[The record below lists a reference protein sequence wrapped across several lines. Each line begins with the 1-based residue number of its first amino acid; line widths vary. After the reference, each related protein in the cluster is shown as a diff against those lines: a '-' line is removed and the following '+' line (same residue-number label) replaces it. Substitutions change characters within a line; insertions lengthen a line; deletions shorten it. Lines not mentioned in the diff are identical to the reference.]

1 MRVQLLT
8 LIYDSAI
15 DETMME
21 LMAELR
27 VSGYTKIFDTQGV
40 GGRGRKENTPV
51 YPGTNFILL
60 IAAPDEE
67 TGRITRAV
75 RRLQDTFRLRPGVTM
90 ILQDAELV
98 E

>member
-1 MRVQLLT
+1 MVQLLT

-21 LMAELR
+21 LLAELR
-27 VSGYTKIFDTQGV
+27 VPGYTKIFDTYGL

-51 YPGTNFILL
+51 YPGTNHVLL
-60 IAAPDEE
+60 IAAPEEE
-67 TGRITRAV
+67 TRRITGAV
-75 RRLQDTFRLRPGVTM
+75 RRLQETFRLRPGVTM
-90 ILQDAELV
+90 ILQDAELA